1 MDKKKDSN
9 SNSNN
14 NNNRIKTRKKDNNN
28 NTKTKT
34 KTDTDTI
41 IEIKNAE
48 CQTELGPY
56 DVHFL
61 NSIALE
67 WWKTR
72 KLPVKICVVI
82 STSLLGLGCL
92 FLYSIAC

>member
-1 MDKKKDSN
+1 MKENKKDGKEQKN
-9 SNSNN
+9 KIQ
-14 NNNRIKTRKKDNNN
+14 IKI
-28 NTKTKT
+28 KTKT
-34 KTDTDTI
+34 KTRIRNKNETS
-41 IEIKNAE
+41 IEIKNVE

-61 NSIALE
+61 NSIAIE

-72 KLPVKICVVI
+72 KLPVKICIVVSI
-82 STSLLGLGCL
+82 SILGLGCL

>member
-1 MDKKKDSN
+1 MIQTTKNKVKKEDKKEDKKEQKN
-9 SNSNN
+9 K
-14 NNNRIKTRKKDNNN
+14 IKI
-28 NTKTKT
+28 KTKT
-34 KTDTDTI
+34 RIRNKNETS
-41 IEIKNAE
+41 IEIKNVE

-61 NSIALE
+61 NSIAIE

-72 KLPVKICVVI
+72 KLPVKICIVVSI
-82 STSLLGLGCL
+82 SILGLGCL